1 MKRQTISVAFLAVVL
16 ALAVGTSAGAQEE
29 APAILLIDGDLW
41 SWLPPNGALRQLTTW
56 GYNHEP
62 VISPDGS
69 RIAYNSAAEITVAAI
84 EREGGIGGG
93 ATPSNIWLM
102 ERATGEAFRVIDQP
116 PDASL
121 FVSGVPD
128 KGVSRSTPTWS
139 PDGAMLAWTELTYPE
154 GEHRLGVYDLASG
167 QVRVMPLDIPEQYG
181 VPTPLWVAW
190 GGGGIAVRSIT
201 VEPATSA
208 QMEAVL
214 VYDADGALVSE
225 TDLQATGDEFPIEFM
240 WIEDAGVDYVG
251 VLYNTGRW
259 ALIDPAGAAMPMD
272 GAPALYSVAQSPDG
286 VSVTFRL
293 SAEKD
298 YEWSVVYADGRAE
311 PLGVFYPWQI
321 AISPAGEA
329 ILLTDHPSFGA
340 LSLWSGGRA
349 SPSTTNP
356 RAWHA
361 AQPGDRSRGASGAR
375 ASRARRRAPASC
387 PRGWRLVGRGGCS
400 RRAQQPARPAHDR
413 EPACGPDSERRGVRR
428 AGRAALRR
436 RDGVVAGGLRG
447 SGWLDGRGPGRR
459 LLGRAAAIIS
469 LTNGRSVQ

>member
-1 MKRQTISVAFLAVVL
+1 MKRQAISVAFLAVVL
-16 ALAVGTSAGAQEE
+16 ALAVGTPAGAQEE

-329 ILLTDHPSFGA
+329 ILLCDYPDFGV
-340 LSLWSGGRA
+340 LSLWSGGKTLTVDDE
-349 SPSTTNP
+349 ST
-356 RAWHA
+356 RLARSAAWGPLA
-361 AQPGDRSRGASGAR
+361 WRVWREGESGASACPGFLPSRLAIGGQGRVLPGA
-375 ASRARRRAPASC
+375 PNN
-387 PRGWRLVGRGGCS
+387 
-400 RRAQQPARPAHDR
+400 
-413 EPACGPDSERRGVRR
+413 
-428 AGRAALRR
+428 
-436 RDGVVAGGLRG
+436 LRG
-447 SGWLDGRGPGRR
+447 QPTTGSLRVGQIPSGGVFAVLDGPHCADGTAWWQVDYEGAVGWTAEGQDDAYWVEP
-459 LLGRAAAIIS
+459 LP
-469 LTNGRSVQ
+469 